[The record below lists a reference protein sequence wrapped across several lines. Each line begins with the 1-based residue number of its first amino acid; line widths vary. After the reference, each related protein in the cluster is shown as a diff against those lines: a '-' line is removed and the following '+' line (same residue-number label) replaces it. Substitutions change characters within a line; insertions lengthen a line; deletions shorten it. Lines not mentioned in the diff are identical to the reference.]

1 MSHRLKPGLVTQSSF
16 MLPADP
22 EIELSGTIAAP
33 CLPKCCYAS
42 YQDNGRTLSTVSWLQ
57 LNVSFISFAMVSL
70 TKIAVIVCLPAP
82 RPLGDATLNLYPCT
96 VW

>member
-42 YQDNGRTLSTVSWLQ
+42 YQDNGRTLSTISWLQ
-57 LNVSFISFAMVSL
+57 LNVFFYKLCHGVS
-70 TKIAVIVCLPAP
+70 
-82 RPLGDATLNLYPCT
+82 N
-96 VW
+96 